1 MSAIDK
7 NRPSDEWIA
16 YVRRT
21 LPCEREIDRILT
33 RKLLRRAGA
42 QYTTVSLDQL
52 VSGVHA
58 LLRKNL
64 AAEFRVFDAQWMT
77 GGASKLQMSFLLD
90 WQSPDIG
97 RTVTPLV
104 LRMEPAASVVETS
117 RLREF
122 QIIKA
127 LAGIIP
133 VAPAYWVDTDGEF
146 LPYPAIVCGF
156 VTGVTKPTGGSAGV
170 SGTGAI
176 FSPATAKALG
186 AEFIRH
192 MAAMHRFD
200 WRSAALDAFDIPSP
214 ASQSVDWQINWW
226 ERVWEEDSH
235 EDVPLL
241 RLAASWLRQNRPT
254 VDTLSLVHGDIRTG
268 NFLYDESSNRITAF
282 LDWETAHIGDRH
294 EDIVYMTNAP
304 YRVFAPDGKTSLL
317 GGLMPEEALYEA
329 YEKASGLTVVP
340 QMVNFYKV
348 LNSLKVAAVTLAASY
363 RAARCGKTHQDVLV
377 AWVIG
382 IAYVVMDDL
391 RLTFE
396 EVL

>member
-1 MSAIDK
+1 MSVVDK
-7 NRPSDEWIA
+7 NRPSEKWIA
-16 YVRRT
+16 HIRRT

-33 RKLLRRAGA
+33 RKLLRRAGP
-42 QYTTVSLDQL
+42 QHTTVSLDQL
-52 VSGVHA
+52 VNGVLA

-64 AAEFRVFDAQWMT
+64 GTEFRIFDAQWMT
-77 GGASKLQMSFLLD
+77 GGASKLQMSFQLD
-90 WQSPDIG
+90 WQSPELG

-122 QIIKA
+122 QVIKA
-127 LAGIIP
+127 LSGTIP
-133 VAPAYWVDTDGEF
+133 VPSAYWVDVDGEF
-146 LPYPAIVCGF
+146 LPYPAIICGF
-156 VTGVTKPTGGSAGV
+156 VKGVTKPTGGSAGV
-170 SGTGAI
+170 SGTGAV

-200 WRSAALDAFDIPSP
+200 WRSATLGAFDIPSP

-235 EDVPLL
+235 EDIPLL
-241 RLAASWLRQNRPT
+241 RLAASWLRQNRPA
-254 VDTLSLVHGDIRTG
+254 VAKLSLVHGDMRTG
-268 NFLYDESSNRITAF
+268 NFLYDESSNRIAAF

-317 GGLMPEEALYEA
+317 GGLMPEEAFYEA
-329 YEKASGLTVVP
+329 YEKASGLAVVP
-340 QMVNFYKV
+340 QVVNFYKV

-363 RAARCGKTHQDVLV
+363 RAARGGKTHQDVLV

-391 RLTFE
+391 RLTLE